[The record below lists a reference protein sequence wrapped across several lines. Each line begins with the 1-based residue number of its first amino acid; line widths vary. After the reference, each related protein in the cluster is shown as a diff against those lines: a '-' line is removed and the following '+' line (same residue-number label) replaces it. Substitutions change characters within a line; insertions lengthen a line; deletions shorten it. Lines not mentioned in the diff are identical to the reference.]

1 MKVWKKNLN
10 PGKIYLISLGF
21 VLFLVE
27 MVSLNYFIC
36 KFKEG
41 KFFLFKEKNNVN
53 WNEKRLY

>member
-36 KFKEG
+36 RFKER
-41 KFFLFKEKNNVN
+41 KSYHVKEK
-53 WNEKRLY
+53 KC